1 MMATVAATRPTLPTR
16 PGETSKD
23 RMNPRHWSLLVPLA
37 LVFGLCYVLPLAN
50 VIRLSLVDESGFTT
64 QYYTDILSDPFVI
77 DVLLRTLKVA
87 GLTTLISIVLG
98 FPLGLLLAQSR
109 GLARSV
115 LTYAI
120 IAPLLLSGVVRSFGW
135 FILLRNGGIIS
146 DLLAPLGVGSNN
158 GLLFSETAIVI
169 GLVHLYMPMLAVAV
183 SASAQQVDLELLR
196 GGRSLGARPSIV
208 LARILVPL
216 TVPGLLSG
224 SLLVFSLSS
233 SAFATP
239 AILGGTNVPVASY
252 LIYQQGLI
260 LGQWAAAGALSVL
273 LLTLVAT
280 VSVISLRVGRR
291 YGRRGQ

>member
-1 MMATVAATRPTLPTR
+1 MATLAATRPDGTART
-16 PGETSKD
+16 GGTGKD
-23 RMNPRHWSLLVPLA
+23 SMNPRHWSLLVPLA
-37 LVFGLCYVLPLAN
+37 LIFGLCYVLPLAN
-50 VIRLSLVDESGFTT
+50 VIRLSLTDESGFTT
-64 QYYTDILSDPFVI
+64 RYYTDILSDPFII
-77 DVLLRTLKVA
+77 DVLLRTLEVA
-87 GLTTLISIVLG
+87 GLSTLISIVLG

-120 IAPLLLSGVVRSFGW
+120 LAPLLLSGVVRSFGW
-135 FILLRNGGIIS
+135 FILLRNGGIVS
-146 DLLAPLGVGSNN
+146 DLVAPLGIGSNN

-183 SASAQQVDLELLR
+183 CTSAQQVDWELLR
-196 GGRSLGARPSIV
+196 AGRSLGARPAVV

-216 TVPGLLSG
+216 TVPGLLAG

-260 LGQWAAAGALSVL
+260 LGHWAAAGALSVL

-291 YGRRGQ
+291 YGRSGR